1 MGDFVKVAETKD
13 IQPSKIIA
21 IDVDGEKVC
30 VANVEGKYYAIG
42 NVCTHM
48 GGPLAEGKLEGNV
61 VQCPWHGSRFDI
73 ITGKVLRP
81 PAVREEPTYEVKVED
96 NNTILVRLKIVQLL
110 TLQFPFLTLILADP
124 PLAKIP
130 T

>member
-13 IQPSKIIA
+13 IQPSKMIA
-21 IDVDGEKVC
+21 VEVNGEKVC

-48 GGPLAEGKLEGNV
+48 GGPLAEGKLEANV

-73 ITGKVLRP
+73 TTGKVLRP
-81 PAVREEPTYEVKVED
+81 PAMREEPTYEVKVED
-96 NNTILVRLKIVQLL
+96 NNTILIRKREH
-110 TLQFPFLTLILADP
+110 
-124 PLAKIP
+124 
-130 T
+130 